1 MIKVGFGQGECAFPA
16 LSVSLTVFSFAL
28 HLLDRMARGLRIFY
42 YHYIRRVDDTD
53 DNPTGL
59 VTVLSDDTI
68 RVSVR
73 TKQSLSLHLTEF
85 EC

>member
-1 MIKVGFGQGECAFPA
+1 M
-16 LSVSLTVFSFAL
+16 
-28 HLLDRMARGLRIFY
+28 RIFY
-42 YHYIRRVDDTD
+42 YHYIRRVEDTD

-73 TKQSLSLHLTEF
+73 TKQSESPT
-85 EC
+85 CACRG